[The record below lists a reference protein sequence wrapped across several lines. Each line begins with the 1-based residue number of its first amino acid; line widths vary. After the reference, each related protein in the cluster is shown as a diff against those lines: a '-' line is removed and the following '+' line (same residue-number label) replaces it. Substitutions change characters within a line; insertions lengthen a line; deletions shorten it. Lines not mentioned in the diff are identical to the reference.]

1 MTMTKAS
8 ACFTVGGISGK
19 HDVKEIKRELD
30 TLPGVRSVTVS
41 NGSLPVMK
49 NGRKGKRISG
59 NEEWTERQTD
69 FQQSKVN
76 AWTGMGLCE

>member
-49 NGRKGKRISG
+49 NGRKGRQSSG
-59 NEEWTERQTD
+59 NKEWTEEQTD
-69 FQQSKVN
+69 FQQ
-76 AWTGMGLCE
+76 

>member
-1 MTMTKAS
+1 M
-8 ACFTVGGISGK
+8 GGR
-19 HDVKEIKRELD
+19 DDRF
-30 TLPGVRSVTVS
+30 PA
-41 NGSLPVMK
+41 MK
-49 NGRKGKRISG
+49 IGRKGRQISG